1 MTARPSLKFDDLDV
15 GDFRQSE
22 PMVVDR
28 DAMVEFAKNY
38 DPQWFH
44 ADPDAATGS
53 GFGEVIASGI
63 YTAALWR
70 QLDHTINSDTDFIC
84 GVAWEDVRWPK
95 ALKAGDRVFAT
106 SKVLEK
112 RESGSDPTRGIA
124 VYLYRLINQHNEEVF
139 SCRSINL
146 IRRA

>member
-1 MTARPSLKFDDLDV
+1 MTDRPPLKFNDLAV
-15 GDFRQSE
+15 GDFRQSA
-22 PMVVDR
+22 PMVVER
-28 DAMVEFAKNY
+28 DAMVEFAKKY

-44 ADPDAATGS
+44 ADPEQATGS

-84 GVAWEDVRWPK
+84 GVAWEEVRWPQ
-95 ALKAGDRVFAT
+95 ALKAGDQIYAT
-106 SKVLEK
+106 SEILEL
-112 RESGSDPTRGIA
+112 RVSGSDPERGIA